1 MAEEIVQY
9 QRQAPFIEQRAE
21 QLLSSIYGIPNY
33 QRQAGETDAEYEER
47 LKEIGAARRPDEIV
61 TQGADETAEDF
72 AARQQE
78 AEQRYQLRLQGLAG
92 IPQAVPAKQVA
103 PLEQAQLTAI
113 QKAQEGLGAYQPFL
127 QGAQQQIGT
136 AGQTIGAGL
145 GAFQAA
151 ARTLD
156 PTQVGTY
163 MDPYQQQVTQEA
175 LRELDRQAAMQS
187 QRTAAEAV
195 GAGAFGGSRFG
206 VREAEEARNL
216 AQVKS
221 QRIFE
226 DLSRNF
232 LQAQQAQRQ
241 TAQQLGTLG
250 TQTLQGAQTQL
261 QAAQAQ
267 SGLGSLTQQLGGVDI
282 NRLLSVGGVQQQQ
295 AQNVLEAARQTEL
308 ERQQEPF
315 RRAGFAS
322 DILRGVPTSQIQY
335 TSQPS
340 PSLFQQVAGLGIAG
354 LSTLGALGGS
364 GAGISLLS

>member
-21 QLLSSIYGIPNY
+21 KLLESVFG
-33 QRQAGETDAEYEER
+33 AE
-47 LKEIGAARRPDEIV
+47 
-61 TQGADETAEDF
+61 
-72 AARQQE
+72 
-78 AEQRYQLRLQGLAG
+78 GLAAKPTT
-92 IPQAVPAKQVA
+92 IPAYEVA
-103 PLEQAQLTAI
+103 GLSPQQIAAMQRAEA
-113 QKAQEGLGAYQPFL
+113 GLGAYQPAL
-127 QGAQQQIGT
+127 EA
-136 AGQTIGAGL
+136 ARQTIGTGL

-151 ARTLD
+151 QQVLD
-156 PTQVGTY
+156 PSQISTY

-175 LRELDRQAAMQS
+175 LRELDRQAQMQS

-195 GAGAFGGSRFG
+195 AAGAFGGSRFG

-226 DLSRNF
+226 DLSRNY
-232 LQAQQAQRQ
+232 LQAQAAQRA
-241 TAQQLGTLG
+241 TAQQLGQLG
-250 TQTLQGAQTQL
+250 TQTLGV
-261 QAAQAQ
+261 AQAQ
-267 SGLGSLTQQLGGVDI
+267 SGLGSLGQQLQGVDI

-295 AQNVLEAARQTEL
+295 QQNILEAQRQTEL
-308 ERQQEPF
+308 ARQQEPF

-340 PSLFQQVAGLGIAG
+340 PSLLQQVAGLGIAG
-354 LSTLGALGGS
+354 LSTLGALGGT
-364 GAGISLLS
+364 GAGISLLG

>member
-9 QRQAPFIEQRAE
+9 SRQAPFIEERAE
-21 QLLSSIYGIPNY
+21 QLLGSIYGIPNY
-33 QRQAGETDAEYEER
+33 QRQAGETEEEYQLR
-47 LKEIGAARRPDEIV
+47 LEEIGAARRPDE
-61 TQGADETAEDF
+61 TDE
-72 AARQQE
+72 Q
-78 AEQRYQLRLQGLAG
+78 YQLRLKGLAG
-92 IPQAVPAKQVA
+92 IPQAVPAKEIA

-113 QKAQEGLGAYQPFL
+113 QEAQAGLGAYRPFL
-127 QGAQQQIGT
+127 QS
-136 AGQTIGAGL
+136 AGETIGAGL
-145 GAFQAA
+145 GAIGAGV
-151 ARTLD
+151 RTLD

-175 LRELDRQAAMQS
+175 LAELDRQAQMQS

-195 GAGAFGGSRFG
+195 AAGAFGGSRFG

-226 DLSRNF
+226 DLSRNY
-232 LQAQQAQRQ
+232 LQAQAAQRA
-241 TAQQLGTLG
+241 TAQQLGQLG
-250 TQTLQGAQTQL
+250 TQTLGV
-261 QAAQAQ
+261 AQAQ
-267 SGLGSLTQQLGGVDI
+267 SGLGSLGQQLQGVDI

-295 AQNVLEAARQTEL
+295 QQNILEAQRQTEL
-308 ERQQEPF
+308 ARQQEPF

-340 PSLFQQVAGLGIAG
+340 PSLLQQVAGLGIAG

-364 GAGISLLS
+364 GAGISLLG

>member
-9 QRQAPFIEQRAE
+9 SRQAPFIEERAE
-21 QLLSSIYGIPNY
+21 QLLGSIYGIPNY
-33 QRQAGETDAEYEER
+33 QRQAGETEAEYQLR
-47 LKEIGAARRPDEIV
+47 LEEIGAARRPDE
-61 TQGADETAEDF
+61 TDE
-72 AARQQE
+72 Q
-78 AEQRYQLRLQGLAG
+78 YQLRLKGLAG
-92 IPQAVPAKQVA
+92 IPQAVPAKEIA

-113 QKAQEGLGAYQPFL
+113 QEAQAGLGAYRPFL
-127 QGAQQQIGT
+127 QS
-136 AGQTIGAGL
+136 AGETIGAGL
-145 GAFQAA
+145 GAIGAGV
-151 ARTLD
+151 RTLD

-175 LRELDRQAAMQS
+175 LAELDRQAQMQS

-195 GAGAFGGSRFG
+195 AAGAFGGSRFG

-226 DLSRNF
+226 DLSRNY
-232 LQAQQAQRQ
+232 LQAQAAQRA
-241 TAQQLGTLG
+241 TAQQLGQLG
-250 TQTLQGAQTQL
+250 TQTLGV
-261 QAAQAQ
+261 AQAQ
-267 SGLGSLTQQLGGVDI
+267 SGLGSLGQQLQGVDI

-295 AQNVLEAARQTEL
+295 QQNILEAQRQTEL
-308 ERQQEPF
+308 ARQQEPF

-340 PSLFQQVAGLGIAG
+340 PSLLQQVAGLGIAG
-354 LSTLGALGGS
+354 LSTLGALGGT
-364 GAGISLLS
+364 GAGISLLG